1 LICYSQYFNKNAY
14 NETWAMDIPGAIRSL
29 NKLKLKD
36 QTIVEVCN
44 QCVKKLEYTM
54 KTAERPEIQ
63 VEDAP

>member
-1 LICYSQYFNKNAY
+1 
-14 NETWAMDIPGAIRSL
+14 MDIPGAIRSL